1 MAEITLTANIRTD
14 LGRSAANTLRRAG
27 RVPGVY
33 YLHNEKNIAFDVK
46 LLDLR
51 PLVYTADTHIVNL
64 QLSDGTAQKC
74 VIREVQ
80 FDPLTD
86 KVAHIDL
93 MGLLLTD
100 TISVEVPVTLH
111 GQPQGVRDGGV
122 MNHIIHKVEI
132 ECVASEL
139 PEHIEIDV
147 SEMLIGMTVTIADL
161 NIGTATIHAD
171 PEQPV
176 VSITHARGAEAV
188 APGTEAPATVAEPE
202 IIGKG
207 KTDDEK

>member
-33 YLHNEKNIAFDVK
+33 YLHNEKNIAFEVK

-64 QLSDGTAQKC
+64 QLNDGTTQKC
-74 VIREVQ
+74 VVREIQ
-80 FDPLTD
+80 FDPITD
-86 KVAHIDL
+86 RVRHIDL
-93 MGLLLTD
+93 MGLSMTD
-100 TISVEVPVTLH
+100 VIRVEVPIMLH

-122 MNHIIHKVEI
+122 LNHIIHKIEL

-139 PEHIEIDV
+139 PEHIEIDI
-147 SEMLIGMTVTIADL
+147 SNMTIGQSITIADL

-171 PEQPV
+171 PDQPV
-176 VSITHARGAEAV
+176 VSITHMRGAEAG
-188 APGTEAPATVAEPE
+188 APGAEAAPAAAEPE
-202 IIGKG
+202 VIARGKS
-207 KTDDEK
+207 DDEK